1 MSGRIKSHRG
11 DRTRVS
17 LHTMKPCVIVC
28 VERPDK
34 ERGLD
39 SMLVSPASD
48 IDKTLWAA

>member
-17 LHTMKPCVIVC
+17 LHTMKPCV
-28 VERPDK
+28 ERPDK

-39 SMLVSPASD
+39 SLLVSPASD

>member
-1 MSGRIKSHRG
+1 MSGRIKGHHG

-17 LHTMKPCVIVC
+17 LHTMEPCVIVC

-39 SMLVSPASD
+39 SLLGSPAGD